1 MVRAVSTPRRHRLVL
16 SGLLLACL
24 AGCLP
29 RVQEPGDYVFEPVE
43 VLRDDCGLLET
54 NRGQLYGTL
63 QISGR
68 VVRLDFGFLDSH
80 LVGYFLE
87 DGDHFSIDGS
97 VVKAAAEVNGQEC
110 LLDQINIHIDG
121 TTQCETQFN
130 GVLRVRYDTR
140 RPDECVCEM
149 WLRYEAVKE
158 SKRCDTEG

>member
-1 MVRAVSTPRRHRLVL
+1 MSTPRRHLRVL
-16 SGLLLACL
+16 AGLLVASM

-29 RVQEPGDYVFEPVE
+29 REQEPGEYVFEPVE
-43 VLRDDCGLLET
+43 VLRDDCGLLEP
-54 NRGQLYGTL
+54 NRDKFYGTL

-87 DGDHFSIDGS
+87 DGDQFALDGS

-110 LLDQINIHIDG
+110 LLDQVNIHVNG

-140 RPDECVCEM
+140 RPDECVCELWM
-149 WLRYEAVKE
+149 RYEAVKE
-158 SKRCDTEG
+158 SKRCDREG